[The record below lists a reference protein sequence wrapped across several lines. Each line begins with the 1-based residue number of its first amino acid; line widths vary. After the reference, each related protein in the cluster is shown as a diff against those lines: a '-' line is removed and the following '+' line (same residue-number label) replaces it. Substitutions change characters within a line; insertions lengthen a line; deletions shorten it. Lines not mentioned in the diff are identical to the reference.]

1 LCDACVIVFVMSL
14 HSAFAGLYAEGAQEG
29 VCWTVDTDAVQLEG
43 GMRTRGALASE
54 NANEIAN
61 KIANKIANY
70 IANEIA
76 N

>member
-1 LCDACVIVFVMSL
+1 MCDACVIVFVMSL